1 MNKHLKTFGRVLVKS
16 LPFVYLGTVIS
27 LLMCGH
33 AFADD
38 GTNYLAGA
46 KASVTKTFGDNSDF
60 MKIIYIAEVGA
71 IGMAWLKVKSPYVLL
86 GLPVLL
92 LVTHVFFGL
101 ASSGT

>member
-1 MNKHLKTFGRVLVKS
+1 MNKYLKTVGRMLVKS

-33 AFADD
+33 AFADG
-38 GTNYLAGA
+38 GTNYLKGA
-46 KASVTKTFGDNSDF
+46 TDSVTQTFGNNSDF
-60 MKIIYIAEVGA
+60 MKIIYIAEVCA
-71 IGMAWLKVKSPYVLL
+71 IGIAWLKTKSPYVLL

-101 ASSGT
+101 ASGT